1 MARKILVVEDNDL
14 NRSLLRDI
22 LEYHGY
28 EVTEAASGAEGVDLA
43 RERHPDLIL
52 LDIQMPRMNGFAV
65 IEALRKDPALARM
78 KIIALTSFAMK
89 GDRDRIMA
97 AGFDGYLAK
106 PIDTREL
113 PKLVGAWLGENGA
126 DG

>member
-28 EVTEAASGAEGVDLA
+28 EVVEAADGADGLA
-43 RERHPDLIL
+43 RARSFCPDLIL
-52 LDIQMPRMNGFAV
+52 LDIQMPAMNGFAV
-65 IEALRKDPALARM
+65 IGALKEEPGLAGT

-89 GDRDRIMA
+89 GDRERIMA

-106 PIDTREL
+106 PIDTRAL
-113 PKLVGAWLGENGA
+113 PKLVGTWLGEEGE

>member
-28 EVTEAASGAEGVDLA
+28 EVAEAASGAEGVELA
-43 RERHPDLIL
+43 RERRPDLVL
-52 LDIQMPRMNGFAV
+52 LDIQMPLMNGFAV
-65 IEALRKDPALARM
+65 IRALRSEPALART

-89 GDRDRIMA
+89 GDRDRILA

-113 PKLVGAWLGENGA
+113 PKLVDTWLAEA
-126 DG
+126 DPGG

>member
-14 NRSLLRDI
+14 NRSLFRDI
-22 LEYHGY
+22 LEYRGY
-28 EVTEAASGAEGVDLA
+28 EVSEAASGAEGVDLA

-52 LDIQMPRMNGFAV
+52 LDIQMPCMNGFAV
-65 IEALRKDPALARM
+65 IAALRKEPALKRA

-89 GDRDRIMA
+89 GDRDRILA

-113 PKLVGAWLGENGA
+113 PKLVGMWLEEEVR
-126 DG
+126 DV